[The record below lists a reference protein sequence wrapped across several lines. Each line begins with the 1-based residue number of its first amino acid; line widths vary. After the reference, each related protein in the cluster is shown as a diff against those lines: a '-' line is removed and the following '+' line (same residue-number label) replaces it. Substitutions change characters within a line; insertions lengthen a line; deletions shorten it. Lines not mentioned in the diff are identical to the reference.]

1 VSPNT
6 AFAIRKIRA
15 DEIAGTC
22 WLRRE
27 MTLELDGS
35 DLDVKDRSWRDRY
48 VKFFGGLIADGA
60 GTLFVAEVDGLMVGL
75 TAVYK
80 PADYRNL
87 IYGRQSAIISHVY
100 VIPARRRNGIA
111 SALTSRAVQWAK
123 ERACVVVRLRSST
136 MGRPVYE
143 ALGFT
148 PSDEME
154 LRLP

>member
-1 VSPNT
+1 VSAKA
-6 AFAIRKIRA
+6 AFGIREIRA
-15 DEIAGTC
+15 DEIADTC

-35 DLDVKDRSWRDRY
+35 DLDAKDRSWRDRY
-48 VKFFGGLIADGA
+48 VEFFGDLIAHGA

-75 TAVYK
+75 TAVYQ

-100 VIPARRRNGIA
+100 VIPAQRCNGIA
-111 SALTSRAVQWAK
+111 SGLTSRAVQWAK
-123 ERACVVVRLRSST
+123 EHACVVVRLRSST
-136 MGRPVYE
+136 MGRPVYA